1 MLVLANADI
10 RQHTREKVY
19 MVNLVPEDPN
29 TRLRRTATAAALT
42 AAGFPVS
49 DKTLAT
55 KASRGVRAAFSS
67 IWPYPLVSLGGCPGL
82 AELRLTPLRGSTSE
96 FDTSEAVLSDPVA
109 TGHNPQPTYCGG
121 AGKHERN

>member
-55 KASRGVRAAFSS
+55 KASRGGGPPFRRFGR
-67 IWPYPLVSLGGCPGL
+67 IPLYRWGDAL
-82 AELRLTPLRGSTSE
+82 AWAKSRLTPLRGSTSE
-96 FDTSEAVLSDPVA
+96 FDTSEAV
-109 TGHNPQPTYCGG
+109 
-121 AGKHERN
+121 

>member
-42 AAGFPVS
+42 RRVS
-49 DKTLAT
+49 Q
-55 KASRGVRAAFSS
+55 F
-67 IWPYPLVSLGGCPGL
+67 
-82 AELRLTPLRGSTSE
+82 LTR
-96 FDTSEAVLSDPVA
+96 
-109 TGHNPQPTYCGG
+109 
-121 AGKHERN
+121 R